1 MNIIGIIPARMGS
14 SRFPGKPMKK
24 IHGMPMIGH
33 CYHRTAMAL
42 GVDATYVATCD
53 IEIAEYINS
62 IGGHAIMTSNTH
74 TRATTRTAEALEKI
88 EQETDEK
95 VDIVVMVQ
103 GDEPLILPETIR
115 EVTPEFKDKS
125 VNIVNIM
132 SRLTTEESFKDVNN
146 VKVVIAN
153 NNDAL
158 YYSREPIPSP
168 WKGWED
174 IPRYMQTGII
184 AFRRDILIA
193 FNAMKETQLE
203 QIESIDMNRVLET
216 GGKIRMV
223 LTEATTIG
231 VDVLEELNE
240 VEKILVGDKIMGAYI
255 QL

>member
-1 MNIIGIIPARMGS
+1 MNIIGVIPARMGS
-14 SRFPGKPMKK
+14 TRFPGKPMKK
-24 IHGMPMIGH
+24 IHGIPMIGH
-33 CYHRTAMAL
+33 CYHRTAIAL

-231 VDVLEELNE
+231 VDVVEELNE
-240 VEKILVGDKIMGAYI
+240 VEKILVGDRIMDSYI
-255 QL
+255 

>member
-1 MNIIGIIPARMGS
+1 MNIIGVIPARMGS
-14 SRFPGKPMKK
+14 TRFPGKPMKK

-33 CYHRTAMAL
+33 CYHRTAIAL

-62 IGGHAIMTSNTH
+62 IGGRAIMTSNTH

-88 EQETDEK
+88 EQETDKK

-231 VDVLEELNE
+231 VDVVEELNE

>member
-1 MNIIGIIPARMGS
+1 MNIIGVIPARMGS
-14 SRFPGKPMKK
+14 TRFPGKPMKK

-33 CYHRTAMAL
+33 CYHRTAIAL

-240 VEKILVGDKIMGAYI
+240 VEKILVEDKIMGAYI

>member
-1 MNIIGIIPARMGS
+1 MNIIGVIPARMGS
-14 SRFPGKPMKK
+14 TRFPGKPMKK

-33 CYHRTAMAL
+33 CYHRTAIAL

-62 IGGHAIMTSNTH
+62 IGGRAIMTSNTH

-88 EQETDEK
+88 EQETGEK

-103 GDEPLILPETIR
+103 GDEPLILPETIK
-115 EVTPEFKDKS
+115 EVIPEFKDKS

>member
-1 MNIIGIIPARMGS
+1 MNIIGVIPARMGS
-14 SRFPGKPMKK
+14 TRFPGKPMKK

-62 IGGHAIMTSNTH
+62 IGGRAIMTSNTH

-240 VEKILVGDKIMGAYI
+240 VEKILVGDRIMDSYI
-255 QL
+255 

>member
-1 MNIIGIIPARMGS
+1 MNIIGVIPARMGS
-14 SRFPGKPMKK
+14 TRFPGKPMKK

-33 CYHRTAMAL
+33 CYHRTAIAL

-62 IGGHAIMTSNTH
+62 IGGRAIMTSNTH

-240 VEKILVGDKIMGAYI
+240 VEKILVGDKIMDSYI
-255 QL
+255 

>member
-1 MNIIGIIPARMGS
+1 MNIIGVIPARMGS
-14 SRFPGKPMKK
+14 TRFPGKPMKK
-24 IHGMPMIGH
+24 IHGIPMIGH

-62 IGGHAIMTSNTH
+62 IGGRAIMTSNTH

-88 EQETDEK
+88 EQETGEK

-132 SRLTTEESFKDVNN
+132 SRLATEESFKDVNN
-146 VKVVIAN
+146 VKVVVAN

-240 VEKILVGDKIMGAYI
+240 VEKMLVGDKVMGSYI

>member
-1 MNIIGIIPARMGS
+1 MNIIGVIPARMGS
-14 SRFPGKPMKK
+14 TRFPGKPMKK

-62 IGGHAIMTSNTH
+62 IGGRAIMTSNTH

-231 VDVLEELNE
+231 VDVVEELNE

>member
-1 MNIIGIIPARMGS
+1 
-14 SRFPGKPMKK
+14 MKK
-24 IHGMPMIGH
+24 IHGIPMIGH

-62 IGGHAIMTSNTH
+62 IGGRAIMTSNTH

>member
-1 MNIIGIIPARMGS
+1 
-14 SRFPGKPMKK
+14 
-24 IHGMPMIGH
+24 
-33 CYHRTAMAL
+33 MAL

-62 IGGHAIMTSNTH
+62 IGGRAIMTSNTH

>member
-1 MNIIGIIPARMGS
+1 MNIIGVIPARMGS
-14 SRFPGKPMKK
+14 TRFPGKPMKK

-33 CYHRTAMAL
+33 CYHRTAIAL
-42 GVDATYVATCD
+42 GVDSTYVATCD

-88 EQETDEK
+88 EQETGEK

-240 VEKILVGDKIMGAYI
+240 VEKILVGDKVMGAYI

>member
-1 MNIIGIIPARMGS
+1 MNIIGVIPARMGS
-14 SRFPGKPMKK
+14 TRFPGKPMKK
-24 IHGMPMIGH
+24 IHGIPMIGH

-62 IGGHAIMTSNTH
+62 IGGRAIMTSNTH

-231 VDVLEELNE
+231 VDVVEELKE

>member
-1 MNIIGIIPARMGS
+1 MNIIGVIPARMGS
-14 SRFPGKPMKK
+14 TRFPGKPMKK

-33 CYHRTAMAL
+33 CYHRTAIAL

-62 IGGHAIMTSNTH
+62 IGGRAIMTSNTH

-231 VDVLEELNE
+231 VDVVEELKE

>member
-1 MNIIGIIPARMGS
+1 MNIIGVIPARMGS
-14 SRFPGKPMKK
+14 TRFPGKPMKK

-33 CYHRTAMAL
+33 CYHRTAIAL

-88 EQETDEK
+88 EQETGKK

-168 WKGWED
+168 WKGWKD

-231 VDVLEELNE
+231 VDVVEELNE
-240 VEKILVGDKIMGAYI
+240 VEKILVGDRIMDSYI
-255 QL
+255 

>member
-33 CYHRTAMAL
+33 CYHRTAIAL
-42 GVDATYVATCD
+42 GVNATYVATCD

-62 IGGHAIMTSNTH
+62 IGGRAVMTSNTH

-88 EQETDEK
+88 EQETGK
-95 VDIVVMVQ
+95 KSDIVVMVQ
-103 GDEPLILPETIR
+103 GDEPLILPETIK
-115 EVTPEFKDKS
+115 EVVPEFNDKS

-132 SRLTTEESFKDVNN
+132 SRLTTRESFEDVNN
-146 VKVVIAN
+146 VKVVVAN

-158 YYSREPIPSP
+158 YFSRESIPSP
-168 WKGWED
+168 WKGWKD
-174 IPRYMQTGII
+174 VPKYMQTGII
-184 AFRRDILIA
+184 AFKRDTLIA

-223 LTEATTIG
+223 LTEAVTIG
-231 VDVLEELNE
+231 VDVPEDLNE
-240 VEKILVGDKIMGAYI
+240 VEKMLVGDEVIKSYI
-255 QL
+255 

>member
-14 SRFPGKPMKK
+14 TRLPGKPMKK

-33 CYHRTAMAL
+33 CYHRTAIAL
-42 GVDATYVATCD
+42 GANATYVATCD
-53 IEIAEYINS
+53 VEIAEYINS

-74 TRATTRTAEALEKI
+74 NRATTRTAEALEKI
-88 EQETDEK
+88 EQESGKK
-95 VDIVVMVQ
+95 VNIVVMIQ
-103 GDEPLILPETIR
+103 GDEPLILPETIKK
-115 EVTPEFKDKS
+115 VVPEFEDES
-125 VNIVNIM
+125 ASIVNIM
-132 SRLTTEESFKDVNN
+132 SRLATEEAFKDDNN
-146 VKVVIAN
+146 VKVVVAN

-158 YYSREPIPSP
+158 YFSRESIPSP

-184 AFRRDILIA
+184 AFRRDVLLA
-193 FNAMKETQLE
+193 FNAMEETQLE

-223 LTEATTIG
+223 LTESTTIG

-240 VEKILVGDKIMGAYI
+240 VEKILVGDKTMDAYI
-255 QL
+255 

>member
-1 MNIIGIIPARMGS
+1 MNTIGVIPARMGS
-14 SRFPGKPMKK
+14 TRFPGKPMKK

-33 CYHRTAMAL
+33 CYHRTAIAL
-42 GVDATYVATCD
+42 GVDSTYVATFD
-53 IEIAEYINS
+53 IEIAKYINS

-88 EQETDEK
+88 EQETGEK

-103 GDEPLILPETIR
+103 GDEPLILPETIKQ
-115 EVTPEFKDKS
+115 VVPEFKDKS
-125 VNIVNIM
+125 ASIVNIM
-132 SRLTTEESFKDVNN
+132 SRLATEESFKDVNN
-146 VKVVIAN
+146 VKVVTAN

-158 YYSREPIPSP
+158 YFSREPIPSP

-184 AFRRDILIA
+184 AFRRDTLIA

-240 VEKILVGDKIMGAYI
+240 VKKILVGDKIMDSYI
-255 QL
+255 

>member
-14 SRFPGKPMKK
+14 QRFPGKPLEK

-42 GVDATYVATCD
+42 GIDATYIATCD
-53 IEIAEYINS
+53 IEIAEYIDS
-62 IGGHAIMTSNTH
+62 IGGRVVMTSNTH

-88 EQETDEK
+88 EKEIGK
-95 VDIVVMVQ
+95 KSDIVVMVQ
-103 GDEPLILPETIR
+103 GDEPLILPRTIR
-115 EVTPEFKDKS
+115 EIAPVFNDES

-132 SRLTTEESFKDVNN
+132 SRLTTRESFEDVNN
-146 VKVVIAN
+146 VKVVVAN

-158 YYSREPIPSP
+158 YFSRESIPSP
-168 WKGWED
+168 WKGWENV
-174 IPRYMQTGII
+174 PKYMQTGII
-184 AFRRDILIA
+184 AFKRDALIA
-193 FNAMKETQLE
+193 FNAMEETRLE

-223 LTEATTIG
+223 LTDATTIG
-231 VDVLEELNE
+231 VDVPEELSE
-240 VEKILVGDKIMGAYI
+240 VEKMLVGDEVMKAYI

>member
-1 MNIIGIIPARMGS
+1 MNIIGVIPARMGS
-14 SRFPGKPMKK
+14 TRFPGKPMKK

-33 CYHRTAMAL
+33 CYHRTAIAL

-62 IGGHAIMTSNTH
+62 IGGRAIMTSNTH

>member
-1 MNIIGIIPARMGS
+1 MNIIGVIPARMGS
-14 SRFPGKPMKK
+14 TRFPGKPMKK

-33 CYHRTAMAL
+33 CYHRTAIAL
-42 GVDATYVATCD
+42 GVDSTYVATCD

-62 IGGHAIMTSNTH
+62 IGGRAIMTSNTH

-184 AFRRDILIA
+184 AFKRDILIA

>member
-33 CYHRTAMAL
+33 CYHRTAIAL
-42 GVDATYVATCD
+42 GVNATYVATCD

-62 IGGHAIMTSNTH
+62 IGGRAVMTSNTH

-88 EQETDEK
+88 EQETGK
-95 VDIVVMVQ
+95 KSDIVVMVQ
-103 GDEPLILPETIR
+103 GDEPLILPETIK
-115 EVTPEFKDKS
+115 EVVPEFNDKS

-132 SRLTTEESFKDVNN
+132 SRLTTRESFEDVNN
-146 VKVVIAN
+146 VKVVVAN

-158 YYSREPIPSP
+158 YFSRESIPSP
-168 WKGWED
+168 WKGWKD
-174 IPRYMQTGII
+174 VPKYMQTGII
-184 AFRRDILIA
+184 AFKRDTLIA

-223 LTEATTIG
+223 LTEAVTIG
-231 VDVLEELNE
+231 VDVPEDLNE
-240 VEKILVGDKIMGAYI
+240 VEKMLVGDEVIKAYI
-255 QL
+255 